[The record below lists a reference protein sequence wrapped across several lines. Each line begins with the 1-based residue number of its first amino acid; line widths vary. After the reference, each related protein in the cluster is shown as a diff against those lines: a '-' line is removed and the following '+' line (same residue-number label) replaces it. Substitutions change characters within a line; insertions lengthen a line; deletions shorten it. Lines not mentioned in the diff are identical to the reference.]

1 MMMYYPTFEEIRQL
15 REAEMAGQPQGTAPM
30 DGKKKREI
38 PLLPLCCDILADFE
52 TPVSAYCK
60 LTHGSPCPYSFL
72 LESVTGGER
81 IGRYSFIGI
90 DPYMVI
96 THQGETATIYSI
108 KDTLWSDSAGHHTS
122 RPNEENRLAPKG
134 KEIPCHDPL
143 RLIEAELGQYRLV
156 SPVGVSQ
163 IAGDAIHRVPTNDDV
178 LDKSGRDIS
187 GPYNIDH
194 FLANVS
200 RGEQSDELPR
210 FHGGAV
216 GYLSYETASRFEH
229 LPVPANNELGLPLAV
244 FCFTE
249 TVLVFDHV
257 KHRARIVTHLHLD
270 APDLV
275 SEYQR
280 GRDILD
286 SIQKRLQQPVRLPSE
301 PQHIS
306 IAAPH
311 SLRSGQAQ
319 LARLPTVSSDEKRG
333 RLQVRASTKVAPT
346 MDDTT
351 ASQVTSNRTQSEFEE
366 MVRRSIAYIR
376 AGDVFQVVPS
386 QRLSRRINTAP
397 FTVYRALRTINPSPY
412 MFYLDM
418 RDFQIVGASPE
429 LLVRYE
435 DHEVTIR
442 PIAGTRPRGADR
454 ESDEHLAEELKND
467 PKERAEHIMLVDLAR
482 NDVGRVSEPGSIQ
495 VSEYMEIE
503 RYSHVMHLVSN
514 VTGKLREDLTPYDAL
529 RAGFPAGTVS
539 GAPKIRAM
547 EIISELEGEQRGVYA
562 GAVGYFSHSGNQE
575 TAIALRT
582 MVIKD
587 GRAYIQAGCGVVA
600 DSDPTAEYQE
610 SLNKARALLRALDE
624 AELIARAQ

>member
-1 MMMYYPTFEEIRQL
+1 MYYPKFDEIRQL
-15 REAEMAGQPQGTAPM
+15 R
-30 DGKKKREI
+30 DVEI
-38 PLLPLCCDILADFE
+38 NPAVEKSGMPLLPLYCDILADLE

-60 LTHGSPCPYSFL
+60 AAQRPYSFL
-72 LESVTGGER
+72 LESVSDGER

-96 THQGETATIYSI
+96 THQGEMATVYTIADTASR
-108 KDTLWSDSAGHHTS
+108 DTSGPYGRDTS
-122 RPNEENRLAPKG
+122 GPTVDRDLSRGERSED
-134 KEIPCHDPL
+134 IPCHDPL
-143 RLIEAELGQYRLV
+143 RMIEAELARYRLV
-156 SPVGVSQ
+156 TPVS
-163 IAGDAIHRVPTNDDV
+163 VP
-178 LDKSGRDIS
+178 
-187 GPYNIDH
+187 
-194 FLANVS
+194 
-200 RGEQSDELPR
+200 QDELPR

-216 GYLSYETASRFEH
+216 GYLSYEAASRFEH
-229 LPVPANNELGLPLAV
+229 LPVSEKNELGLPLAV

-270 APDLV
+270 APDIV
-275 SEYQR
+275 IEYQR
-280 GRDILD
+280 GRAILEA
-286 SIQKRLQQPVRLPSE
+286 IQNRLQQPVRLPEESSS
-301 PQHIS
+301 IS
-306 IAAPH
+306 DA
-311 SLRSGQAQ
+311 
-319 LARLPTVSSDEKRG
+319 
-333 RLQVRASTKVAPT
+333 
-346 MDDTT
+346 T
-351 ASQVTSNRTQSEFEE
+351 ALQVTSNRTQGEFEE

-386 QRLSRRINTAP
+386 QRLSRHVNAAP
-397 FTVYRALRTINPSPY
+397 FTIYRALRTINPSPY

-418 RDFQIVGASPE
+418 RDFHIVGASPE
-429 LLVRYE
+429 LLVRFE
-435 DHEVTIR
+435 DNEVTIR
-442 PIAGTRPRGADR
+442 PIAGTRPRGVDR
-454 ESDEHLAEELKND
+454 QSDEHFAKELKND
-467 PKERAEHIMLVDLAR
+467 PKEQAEHVMLVDLAR
-482 NDVGRVSEPGSIQ
+482 NDVGRVSTPGSIN
-495 VSEYMEIE
+495 VTEFMEIE

-514 VTGKLREDLTPYDAL
+514 VTGQLREDVTPYDAL

-582 MVIKD
+582 MVIKN

-624 AELIARAQ
+624 AENIANERRGKVDRKRVG